1 MYITEILTKANNLPV
16 IANVIANN
24 MLTAQGYTPS
34 TAERA
39 AILARADF
47 FESVGMARK
56 VNVKVVDF
64 GGMHI
69 GDLEFHV

>member
-1 MYITEILTKANNLPV
+1 MSTTEILTKANSLPV

-24 MLTAQGYTPS
+24 MLTAQGYTP
-34 TAERA
+34 TAAERA

-47 FESVGMARK
+47 FDSVGMARK
-56 VNVKVVDF
+56 VNVKVIDF
-64 GGMHI
+64 GGTHI